1 MELYVL
7 NKDFEI
13 IDFIDTFIS
22 LEWVKRYFDT
32 GDFVLN
38 TIADLKTVKTLQK
51 RNYLVREDD
60 ESIMIIEKNKYC
72 NLYRRRK

>member
-51 RNYLVREDD
+51 RNR
-60 ESIMIIEKNKYC
+60 
-72 NLYRRRK
+72 